1 MIAEIEHKG
10 KRYKVDL
17 EKPLDISMPLRAEGD
32 NPKAWYVDK
41 PSIEPVKGESFV
53 GSVEKGGSVNFRN
66 ISFNPHGHGTHTEC
80 VGHISKIV
88 HSVNKNLKTFFFIA
102 KVITIEPETLE
113 KDEGEFRRKGDQVIA
128 RKQVEKAFNGEKFE
142 AVVIRTTPNDTSK
155 LVRQYSSTNFPYMD
169 EGATAILKEHD
180 VKHLL
185 IDLPS
190 IDREED
196 GGKLLAHHAF
206 WNYPEHPRMDAT
218 VTEFIY
224 VKDDIQDGVYILN
237 IQIAP
242 FVNDA
247 SPSKPV
253 LYQLL

>member
-10 KRYKVDL
+10 KNYKVDL
-17 EKPLDISMPLRAEGD
+17 EKPLDISIPLRAEDD
-32 NPKAWYVDK
+32 NPKAWYIDK
-41 PSIEPVKGESFV
+41 PSIIPVQGDGFI
-53 GSVEKGGSVNFRN
+53 GSVEKGGSVNFRD

-88 HSVNKNLKTFFFIA
+88 HSVNKNLKRFFFIA
-102 KVITIEPETLE
+102 KVITIEPEELS
-113 KDEGEFRRKGDQVIA
+113 KDESDFRKKGDRMIT
-128 RKQVEKAFNGEKFE
+128 RRQVEKAFNGEHFD
-142 AVVIRTTPNDTSK
+142 AIVIRTNPNDASK
-155 LVRQYSSTNFPYMD
+155 LIRQYSATNFPYLD

-196 GGKLLAHHAF
+196 GGQLLAHHAF
-206 WNYPEHPRMDAT
+206 WNYPEHPRMDST
-218 VTEFIY
+218 ITEFIY
-224 VKDDIQDGVYILN
+224 VKEDIKDGIYLLN
-237 IQIAP
+237 LQIAP

-253 LYQLL
+253 LYELQ